1 MFETFKTIKWE
12 KYLRMVGDVK
22 ANIGLA
28 AFASGELWDA
38 DVEQE
43 LVTLHK
49 ACQAVEESVWR
60 LWRLSRKDVDND
72 KEVE

>member
-1 MFETFKTIKWE
+1 MCETFKTIKWE

-28 AFASGELWDA
+28 AFCSGELWDA
-38 DVEQE
+38 EVEGE
-43 LVTLHK
+43 LVNLHR
-49 ACQAVEESVWR
+49 ACQEVEESVWR
-60 LWRLSRKDVDND
+60 LWRLSRKDADD